1 MVLPRPFCR
10 CAKRN
15 TDTIASASER
25 LIYVFGLGKA
35 SKGAWPSQD
44 KAAAS

>member
-10 CAKRN
+10 CAKWSI
-15 TDTIASASER
+15 DTIASP
-25 LIYVFGLGKA
+25 GKVDIRVCFMK
-35 SKGAWPSQD
+35 SFEGAWPSQD